1 MKRTELPDVN
11 NFQVELH
18 MAYHN
23 LRWPILLSI
32 AAAVVTIVLKFTAF
46 ALTGSAGLFSDALE
60 SLVNLFAASM
70 ALYALWYS
78 NKPTDADHPF
88 GHEKI
93 EFFSSGLEGVLVGVA
108 GVTSAYYAGERLLHP
123 HPIEQLGLGTTLA
136 VVASAVNFAVAMLL
150 LRTGKKYRSIIL
162 ESDGHHLM
170 TDVYTSL
177 AIVAGLILVMITGVQ
192 WLDPALALV
201 VGLNIL
207 RTGFVLVRRSF
218 DGLMD
223 RAWPMDEQVAFRA
236 ALKSLLPAKAT
247 FHLLRTRQAGRR
259 RFADFHLLMPGA
271 TSLKE
276 AHDATHDLEAK
287 LQEQFSELVLTM
299 HIEPIEELTSWE
311 MIELEQLGESVSVPV
326 VAPVQPPI
334 HD

>member
-1 MKRTELPDVN
+1 MP
-11 NFQVELH
+11 
-18 MAYHN
+18 YHK

-32 AAAVVTIVLKFTAF
+32 VAAVLTIGLKFTAF
-46 ALTGSAGLFSDALE
+46 LLTSSAGLFSDALE

-93 EFFSSGLEGVLVGVA
+93 EFFSSGLEGVLIGVA
-108 GVTSAYYAGERLLHP
+108 GLITVYYSAERLLYP
-123 HPIEQLGLGTTLA
+123 HPIEHIGLGTILA
-136 VVASAVNFAVAMLL
+136 LIASAINFAVATLL
-150 LRTGKKYRSIIL
+150 LRVGKKHRSIIL
-162 ESDGHHLM
+162 EADGHHLM
-170 TDVYTSL
+170 TDVYTSI
-177 AIVAGLILVMITGVQ
+177 AIVVGLILVMITGLQ
-192 WLDPALALV
+192 WLDPALALL

-223 RAWPMDEQVAFRA
+223 RAWPMAEQENFRA

-276 AHDATHDLEAK
+276 SHDVAHNVEAR
-287 LQEQFSELVLTM
+287 LHEQFTELVLTM

-311 MIELEQLGESVSVPV
+311 MIELAQLGESVSVPV
-326 VAPVQPPI
+326 QQKSHPPI
-334 HD
+334 DD

>member
-1 MKRTELPDVN
+1 
-11 NFQVELH
+11 
-18 MAYHN
+18 MAYHK

-32 AAAVVTIVLKFTAF
+32 AAAIATIGLKFTAF

-108 GVTSAYYAGERLLHP
+108 GITTAYYAVVRLLHP
-123 HPIEQLGLGTTLA
+123 HPIEHLGLGTTLA
-136 VVASAVNFAVAMLL
+136 IIASAVNFVVAMLL

-162 ESDGHHLM
+162 EADGHHLM

-177 AIVAGLILVMITGVQ
+177 AIVAGLILVMLTDWQ
-192 WLDPALALV
+192 WLDPALALL

-223 RAWPMDEQVAFRA
+223 RAWPMAEQESFRA

-276 AHDATHDLEAK
+276 AHDAAHEVEDK
-287 LQEQFSELVLTM
+287 LHRQFTELVLTM

-311 MIELEQLGESVSVPV
+311 MIELEQLGESASVPV
-326 VAPVQPPI
+326 LPKAQPPI
-334 HD
+334 DD

>member
-1 MKRTELPDVN
+1 MPYQT
-11 NFQVELH
+11 
-18 MAYHN
+18 

-32 AAAVVTIVLKFTAF
+32 AAAVFTIGLKFTAF
-46 ALTGSAGLFSDALE
+46 AVTGSAGLFSDALE

-70 ALYALWYS
+70 ALFALWYS

-93 EFFSSGLEGVLVGVA
+93 EFFSSGLEGVLVAVA
-108 GVTSAYYAGERLLHP
+108 GLTTAYYAVDRLLHP
-123 HPIEQLGLGTTLA
+123 KSIEELGLGTTLA
-136 VVASAVNFAVAMLL
+136 VVASIVNFGVAQLL
-150 LRTGKKYRSIIL
+150 LRTGKQHRSIVL
-162 ESDGHHLM
+162 EADGHHLM

-177 AIVAGLILVMITGVQ
+177 AIVAGLILVMLTGVQ
-192 WLDPALALV
+192 WLDPALALI
-201 VGLNIL
+201 VGLNIV

-223 RAWPMDEQVAFRA
+223 RAWPAEEQESFRTA
-236 ALKSLLPAKAT
+236 IQANLPSKAT

-259 RFADFHLLMPGA
+259 RFAEFHLLLPGGL
-271 TSLKE
+271 SLKE
-276 AHDATHDLEAK
+276 AHDAAHDLEAK

-311 MIELEQLGESVSVPV
+311 MKELEALGEQATVPI
-326 VAPVQPPI
+326 Q
-334 HD
+334 DLGGRTSG